1 METWWL
7 NLVVGLLLC
16 LGTATFFMI
25 KIKKLRKEF
34 EQNLRKQKKAVSEP
48 GKYLKARAMFEK
60 KYVNLRVEEIE
71 ERTGEMLKQKKKIE
85 VEIKELKKNNIELEK
100 LSLVATKTD
109 NYVIISDKEDKI
121 EWVNNGFT
129 RLTGYYLDEVI
140 GKKPAEI
147 LRGEL
152 TDKTN
157 AKILDEKINLK
168 KPYTA
173 EILNY
178 NKMGEPIWMFLSVTP
193 LINEGGEVTRY
204 ITLGSDITES
214 KKAEETLII
223 SESHYRSMF
232 EQLGDS
238 LFIYDK
244 KTHQFLDCNEAA
256 VQAYGYRKEEMKQM
270 GPLDLHPPEEL
281 ELVKDNIGVE
291 SPELPN
297 IYTHVTKNGERKMVE
312 IRSKEIEYY
321 GNPALLSVVRDV
333 TERKNAEEAIK
344 KQKEQIEEKNKKL
357 WKTSL
362 LINKQKEEVEKLNID
377 IKAQKEKLEET
388 YQDISEKNKRLW
400 KTSLLVNKQK
410 EEVEIVRE
418 QLAEK
423 NKHVTDSIRYAQII
437 QRAIMP
443 PISDIKKALP
453 ESFIFFQPK
462 DIVSGDFYWF
472 TKVDNKVIIAAVDCT
487 GHGVPGAFMSMIGNA
502 TLNNIVLERKITEPA
517 KILEKLQSGIRFTL
531 RQHRKESEARDGM
544 DVAICCLTPVSGN
557 SQSDSGFDGGLLQFA
572 GANNPLYFVNNQSEP
587 TLSQFKGEQGISFE
601 NISEFTNHEI
611 KIKKR
616 DTFYIFSDGYAD
628 QFGGSEMKKFKYKRL
643 RNLLISIQDKPMN
656 QQEKIISKT
665 FENWKGNHE
674 QIDDVLIIGVRI

>member
-1 METWWL
+1 M
-7 NLVVGLLLC
+7 VVGILLC
-16 LGTATFFMI
+16 IGTALFFMM
-25 KIKKLRKEF
+25 KIKKLREEF
-34 EQNLRKQKKAVSEP
+34 EQKLRKQKKTGIEP
-48 GKYLKARAMFEK
+48 GKYLRARAMFEK
-60 KYVNLRVEEIE
+60 KYIDLRVEQIE

-85 VEIKELKKNNIELEK
+85 VQIEELKKNNMELEK

-121 EWVNNGFT
+121 EWVNDGFT
-129 RLTGYYLDEVI
+129 RLTGYSLDEVI

-152 TDKTN
+152 TDKTK
-157 AKILDEKINLK
+157 AKIIDEKINLK
-168 KPYTA
+168 KPYTD

-178 NKMGEPIWMFLSVTP
+178 NKTGEPIWMFLSVTP
-193 LINEGGEVTRY
+193 VLNEIGEVTRY
-204 ITLGSDITES
+204 ITLGSDITER
-214 KKAEETLII
+214 KEAEETLKIN
-223 SESHYRSMF
+223 ESHYRTMF

-256 VQAYGYRKEEMKQM
+256 VQTYGYRKEEIKHM
-270 GPLDLHPPEEL
+270 GPIDLHPPDDL
-281 ELVKDNIGVE
+281 ELVKENIGME

-297 IYTHVTKNGERKMVE
+297 IYTHVTKKGEKKTVE

-321 GNPALLSVVRDV
+321 GQPALLSVVRDV
-333 TERKNAEEAIK
+333 TERKKAEEAIK
-344 KQKEQIEEKNKKL
+344 LQKEQIEEKNKKL

-362 LINKQKEEVEKLNID
+362 LVNKQKEEVEKLNAD

-400 KTSLLVNKQK
+400 KTSLMVNKEK
-410 EEVEIVRE
+410 EKVEKIQE

-423 NKHVTDSIRYAQII
+423 NKHITDSIRYAKII
-437 QRAIMP
+437 QQAIMP

-472 TKVDNKVIIAAVDCT
+472 TKVDNKIIIAAVDCT
-487 GHGVPGAFMSMIGNA
+487 GHGVPGAFMSMIGNE
-502 TLNNIVLERKITEPA
+502 TLNNIVIERKITEPG
-517 KILEKLQSGIRFTL
+517 KILERLQAGIRLTL

-544 DVAICCLTPVSGN
+544 DVAICCLTPVSGD
-557 SQSDSGFDGGLLQFA
+557 SQKDSEFNGGLLQFA
-572 GANNPLYFVNNQSEP
+572 GANNTLYFVNNQGDA
-587 TLSQFKGEQGISFE
+587 TLSQFKGDQSISFE
-601 NISEFTNHEI
+601 NMNRFTNHEI
-611 KIKKR
+611 KIKKQ

-628 QFGGSEMKKFKYKRL
+628 QFGGSMKKKFKYKRL
-643 RNLLISIQDKPMN
+643 RNLFVSMQDEPMQ
-656 QQEKIISKT
+656 QQEEIIRKT
-665 FENWKGNHE
+665 FENWKGSQE
-674 QIDDVLIIGVRI
+674 QVDDVLIIGVRI